1 MIKNNLKFV
10 VLLVSIIMIF
20 IAYDQVLAVA
30 ADGGPPTQT
39 GSLPSGSPK
48 SNTNPDISKYEN
60 INSTSFKL
68 LICDGPPELVHY
80 DPKNRVY
87 SQGYTNPDFIPC
99 YFRGLMLQIQH
110 LINLAFVLAVLATII
125 GMIRAGY
132 LYITGV
138 PANLNKAHE
147 IFKAVGIGFV
157 LALCAWFIVYQI
169 LVWLTGSG
177 SYTALLGL

>member
-10 VLLVSIIMIF
+10 VLPLA
-20 IAYDQVLAVA
+20 IAFFVFQITFVHAQSSVGGITPP
-30 ADGGPPTQT
+30 ADTTPAPKGTQP
-39 GSLPSGSPK
+39 L
-48 SNTNPDISKYEN
+48 PDISKYEN

-80 DPKNRVY
+80 DPVNKKYDKEYENK
-87 SQGYTNPDFIPC
+87 DFIPC
-99 YFRGLMLQIQH
+99 DFRGLMLQIQH